1 MRLVLLHQL
10 IFVMAVVGE
19 EVVDV
24 ACGVVEVTLEEEA
37 SGEEAQVVV
46 GLEEEILV
54 VVGLEEALVVVVVDS
69 EVRDEVL
76 SMG

>member
-10 IFVMAVVGE
+10 IFVMAGE
-19 EVVDV
+19 EDHHRDVDSW
-24 ACGVVEVTLEEEA
+24 VVEVTLEEEA
-37 SGEEAQVVV
+37 SGEEAQVVE
-46 GLEEEILV
+46 GSEEEILV